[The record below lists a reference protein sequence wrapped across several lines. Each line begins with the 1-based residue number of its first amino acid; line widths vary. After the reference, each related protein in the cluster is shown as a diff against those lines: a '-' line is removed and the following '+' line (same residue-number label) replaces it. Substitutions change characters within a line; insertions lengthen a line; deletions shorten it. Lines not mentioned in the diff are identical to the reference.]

1 MAGSG
6 AFDPDVTWYYDRGQE
21 RDRLATTSRLELLRT
36 QELLDRFLP
45 GAPGRLLDVGGGPG
59 EYAAW
64 LTERGYDVTLVDPVA
79 LHVEQARDR
88 GVASAVLGDARSLDF
103 DDESFDAVLLL
114 GPLYHLPDRDDRIQA
129 LREAHRVLAPGGVVA
144 VAVISRFASTI
155 DGLLKG
161 FLKDDAFASVVAT
174 CVEDGRHANP
184 TRQPGWFTTA
194 YFHHPDDVL
203 PELRDGGFL
212 AEGLYAIEGVGVVTP
227 DLEGWLD
234 DPRLRTI
241 LLQTIRTLET
251 EPSLLGA
258 AGHLLAIGHKGPSL
272 EGAG

>member
-6 AFDPDVTWYYDRGQE
+6 AIDPDITWYYDRGE
-21 RDRLATTSRLELLRT
+21 ELDRLSTTSRLELLRT

-45 GAPGRLLDVGGGPG
+45 AAPARLLDVGGGPG

-64 LTERGYDVTLVDPVA
+64 LTARGYDVTLVDPVA
-79 LHVEQARDR
+79 LHVEQARER
-88 GVASAVLGDARSLDF
+88 GVSNAVLGDARALDF
-103 DDESFDAVLLL
+103 DAESFDGALLL
-114 GPLYHLPDRDDRIQA
+114 GPLYHLPDRDDRVQA
-129 LREAHRVLAPGGVVA
+129 LREAHRVLARGGVIA
-144 VAVISRFASTI
+144 AAVISRYASTI

-161 FLKDDAFASVVAT
+161 FLKADEFAAVVAT
-174 CVEDGRHANP
+174 CVDDGRHANP

-212 AEGLYAIEGVGVVTP
+212 ADGLFAIEGVGAVTP
-227 DLEGWLD
+227 DLEDWLD

-241 LLQTIRTLET
+241 LLDAIRRLET
-251 EPSLLGA
+251 EPSLYGT
-258 AGHLLAIGHKGPSL
+258 AGHLLAVGHKAPSSP
-272 EGAG
+272 